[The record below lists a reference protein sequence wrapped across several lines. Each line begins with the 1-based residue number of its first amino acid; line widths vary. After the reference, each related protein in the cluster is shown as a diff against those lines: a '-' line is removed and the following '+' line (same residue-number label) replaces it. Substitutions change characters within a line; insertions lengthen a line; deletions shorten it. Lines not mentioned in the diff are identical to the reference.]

1 MAFPDLIV
9 AFAKDQGISEELA
22 ETILKE
28 TFTTLYKRE
37 YGKEYENV
45 EIDINKSGM
54 RLFQLKTVVS
64 EIEDSTTQITKKNA
78 EELFSTESFNDG
90 DVVKI
95 ELSLSKFGR
104 QAAQIMKQLLKQKVT
119 DIQKDIIYGEFAD
132 KKNSLFSGLVKSKT
146 ENKHGGYYISL
157 EPKGTEAFLPYSEA
171 LPDETLSLREPV
183 RVYLK
188 EVLQV
193 TKKGE
198 SQLILTRINPDIV
211 QELLKLHIP
220 EIADG
225 SFIIKA
231 VSRKPGEV
239 TKIVLQ
245 SLVDNL
251 DPISVTVG
259 KAGARIK
266 PIRQELGSERIEIIR
281 FSIDPRELI
290 ANAIQASRVL
300 KNRIAEVFNIDLNY
314 ETNEATV
321 VVPDEFLAPL
331 IGKHGSH
338 QRMLEEILGW
348 KIRFNNYSEFE
359 LILKEKQKEV
369 DDILGISDD
378 QSFEIVE
385 DEIIS
390 LDMLPFTEV
399 QIQIL
404 TDAGF
409 KSVTEILELTVEDL
423 TIETGLSVSEALEI
437 WKIIEDNIEIEEEDD
452 DNNEG

>member
-1 MAFPDLIV
+1 MAFPDLII

-22 ETILKE
+22 ENILKE

-45 EIDINKSGM
+45 KISINKSGIS
-54 RLFQLKTVVS
+54 LIQLKTITP
-64 EIEDSTTQITKKNA
+64 EDDIEDDITQISMKNA
-78 EELFSTESFNDG
+78 EELFPSKTFED
-90 DVVKI
+90 DEIIEI
-95 ELSLSKFGR
+95 ELPLVKFGR

-132 KKNSLFSGLVKSKT
+132 KKNTLFAGFVKSRT
-146 ENKHGGYYISL
+146 ESKYGGYYISL

-171 LPDETLSLREPV
+171 LPDEVLTLGDPI

-188 EVLQV
+188 DVLQV
-193 TKKGE
+193 TRKGE
-198 SQLILTRINPDIV
+198 SQLILTRSNPDIV

-225 SFIIKA
+225 SFVIKA

-245 SLVDNL
+245 SLVDGL

-266 PIRQELGSERIEIIR
+266 PIRQELGSERIEIVR
-281 FSIDPRELI
+281 FDLDAKKLI

-314 ETNEATV
+314 ETNEAAV

-331 IGKHGSH
+331 IGRQGSH

-348 KIRFNNYSEFE
+348 KIRFNNYSDFE
-359 LILKEKQKEV
+359 MIIREKQKEV
-369 DDILGISDD
+369 DDILGISDT
-378 QSFEIVE
+378 QNFEIVE
-385 DEIIS
+385 DELIS
-390 LDMLPFTEV
+390 LDMLPFTPEQIEV
-399 QIQIL
+399 L

-409 KSVTEILELTVEDL
+409 KSITEILELTVEDL
-423 TIETGLSVSEALEI
+423 SKETGLSFNEAVEI
-437 WKIIEDNIEIEEEDD
+437 WKIIEENIEIEEE
-452 DNNEG
+452 

>member
-37 YGKEYENV
+37 YGKEYENI
-45 EIDINKSGM
+45 EIDINKSGI
-54 RLFQLKTVVS
+54 RLFQLKTITS
-64 EIEDSTTQITKKNA
+64 EIEDSTTQVTKKNA
-78 EELFSTESFNDG
+78 EELFPNESFNDE
-90 DVVKI
+90 DTVKI
-95 ELSLSKFGR
+95 ELPLTKFGR

-146 ENKHGGYYISL
+146 ENKNGGYYISL
-157 EPKGTEAFLPYSEA
+157 EPKGTEAFLPYAEA
-171 LPDETLSLREPV
+171 LPDEVLVLREPV

-198 SQLILTRINPDIV
+198 SQLILTRTNPDIV

-225 SFIIKA
+225 SFVIKA

-259 KAGARIK
+259 RAGARIK

-290 ANAIQASRVL
+290 SNAIQASRVL

-331 IGKHGSH
+331 IGKQGSH

-378 QSFEIVE
+378 QSFEIIE

-390 LDMLPFTEV
+390 LDMLPFTVE
-399 QIQIL
+399 QIEIL
-404 TDAGF
+404 TDSGF

-423 TIETGLSVSEALEI
+423 TRETGLSVNEALEI

-452 DNNEG
+452 NNEG

>member
-37 YGKEYENV
+37 FGKEYENV
-45 EIDINKSGM
+45 DLTIDKNGIT
-54 RLFQLKTVVS
+54 LVQIKTVTPQKD
-64 EIEDSTTQITKKNA
+64 IEDDIMQISQKDA
-78 EELFSTESFNDG
+78 EKLFPDMSFNDG
-90 DVVKI
+90 DEVRI
-95 ELSLSKFGR
+95 EIPLDKFGR

-119 DIQKDIIYGEFAD
+119 DVQKDIIYGEFAD
-132 KKNSLFSGLVKSKT
+132 KKNSLFSGYVKSKT
-146 ENKHGGYYISL
+146 QNKNGGYYISL

-171 LPDETLSLREPV
+171 LPDEVLSLRDPV

-193 TKKGE
+193 TRKGE
-198 SQLILTRINPDIV
+198 SQLILTRSNPDIV

-259 KAGARIK
+259 KAGVRIK

-281 FSIDPRELI
+281 YSLDPRELI
-290 ANAIQASRVL
+290 TNAIQASRVL
-300 KNRIAEVFNIDLNY
+300 KNRIAEVFNIDLDY
-314 ETNEATV
+314 ETNEAFV

-338 QRMLEEILGW
+338 QRMLEEVLGW

-359 LILKEKQKEV
+359 VVLKEKQKEV

-378 QSFEIVE
+378 QNFEIVE

-390 LDMLPFTEV
+390 LDMLPFTEE
-399 QIQIL
+399 QISIL
-404 TDAGF
+404 SDAGF
-409 KSVTEILELTVEDL
+409 NSITEILELTVEDL
-423 TIETGLSVSEALEI
+423 TIETGMSVNEAVEI
-437 WKIIEDNIEIEEEDD
+437 WKIIEDNIEIEEDED
-452 DNNEG
+452 E

>member
-45 EIDINKSGM
+45 DLTIDKNGVTLVQI
-54 RLFQLKTVVS
+54 KTVTPQE
-64 EIEDSTTQITKKNA
+64 EIEDDIMQISQKDA
-78 EELFSTESFNDG
+78 EKLFPDMSFEDG
-90 DVVKI
+90 DEVRI
-95 ELSLSKFGR
+95 TLPLDKFGR

-119 DIQKDIIYGEFAD
+119 DVQKDIIYGEFAD
-132 KKNSLFSGLVKSKT
+132 KKNSLFSGYVKSKT
-146 ENKHGGYYISL
+146 QNKNGGYYISL
-157 EPKGTEAFLPYSEA
+157 EPNGTEAFLPYSEA
-171 LPDETLSLREPV
+171 LPDEVLSLRDPV

-193 TKKGE
+193 TRKGE
-198 SQLILTRINPDIV
+198 SQLILTRSNPDIV

-225 SFIIKA
+225 SFVIKA
-231 VSRKPGEV
+231 VSRKSGEV

-259 KAGARIK
+259 KAGAKIK
-266 PIRQELGSERIEIIR
+266 PIRQELGNERIEIIR
-281 FSIDPRELI
+281 YSLDPRELI
-290 ANAIQASRVL
+290 TNAVQASRVL
-300 KNRIAEVFNIDLNY
+300 KNRIAEVFNIDLDY
-314 ETNEATV
+314 ETTEAFV

-359 LILKEKQKEV
+359 VVLKEKQKEV

-378 QSFEIVE
+378 QNFEIVE

-390 LDMLPFTEV
+390 LDMLPFTEE
-399 QIQIL
+399 QISIL
-404 TDAGF
+404 SDAGF
-409 KSVTEILELTVEDL
+409 NSITEILELTVEDL
-423 TIETGLSVSEALEI
+423 TIETGMSVNEAVEI
-437 WKIIEDNIEIEEEDD
+437 WKIIEDNIEIEEDED
-452 DNNEG
+452 E

>member
-22 ETILKE
+22 ENILKE
-28 TFTTLYKRE
+28 TFTTLYRRE
-37 YGKEYENV
+37 YGKENDNV
-45 EIDINKSGM
+45 EISINKTGIKM
-54 RLFQLKTVVS
+54 FQHKIVTL
-64 EIEDSTTQITKKNA
+64 EEDIKNNVTQITKKNA
-78 EELFSTESFNDG
+78 EQMFPEKTFEIGDTVTFELPLE
-90 DVVKI
+90 
-95 ELSLSKFGR
+95 KFGR

-119 DIQKDIIYGEFAD
+119 DVQKDIIYGEFVD
-132 KKNSLFSGLVKSKT
+132 KKNSLFSGFVKSKT
-146 ENKHGGYYISL
+146 ENKNGGYYISL

-171 LPDETLSLREPV
+171 LPDEVLGQLDHV
-183 RVYLK
+183 KVYLK

-245 SLVDNL
+245 SLVDGL

-259 KAGARIK
+259 KSGARIK

-281 FSIDPRELI
+281 YSNDPRELI

-300 KNRIAEVFNIDLNY
+300 KNRIAEVFNIDLNF
-314 ETNEATV
+314 ETNEANI

-331 IGKHGSH
+331 IGKQGSH

-348 KIRFNNYSEFE
+348 KIRFNNYSDFE
-359 LILKEKQKEV
+359 VILKEKQKEV

-378 QSFEIVE
+378 QNFEIIE

-390 LDMLPFTEV
+390 LDMLPFTQE
-399 QIQIL
+399 QIDIL
-404 TDAGF
+404 TESGF
-409 KSVTEILELTVEDL
+409 NSVTEILELTVEDL
-423 TIETGLSVSEALEI
+423 THETGLSLNEALEI
-437 WKIIEDNIEIEEEDD
+437 WKIIEDNIEIEEED
-452 DNNEG
+452 EE